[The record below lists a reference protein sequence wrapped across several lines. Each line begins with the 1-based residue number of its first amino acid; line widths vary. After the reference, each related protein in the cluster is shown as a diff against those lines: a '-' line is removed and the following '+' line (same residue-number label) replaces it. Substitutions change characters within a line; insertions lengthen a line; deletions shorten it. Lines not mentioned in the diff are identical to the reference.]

1 MPGHPFKGPLPNN
14 VMSDCAEENFS
25 WIIKILPKFPGC
37 FALLNCLDFN
47 QNRYLT
53 VEEQNDYV
61 GVTVSSIKDFDNVGK
76 FQAFKMDIVS
86 NAPPIVQLIWENKG
100 QDYYLTINKNV

>member
-1 MPGHPFKGPLPNN
+1 M
-14 VMSDCAEENFS
+14 
-25 WIIKILPKFPGC
+25 
-37 FALLNCLDFN
+37 
-47 QNRYLT
+47 
-53 VEEQNDYV
+53 

-100 QDYYLTINKNV
+100 